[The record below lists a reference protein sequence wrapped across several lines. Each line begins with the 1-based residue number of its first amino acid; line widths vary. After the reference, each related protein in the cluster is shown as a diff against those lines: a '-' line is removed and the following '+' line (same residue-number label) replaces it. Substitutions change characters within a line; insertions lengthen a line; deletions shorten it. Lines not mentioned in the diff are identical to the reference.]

1 MKSYLKIVFIAIFSI
16 TVTAVAAQTEVN
28 SASKGWP
35 VSKDVQRYS
44 NKSLATFKPV
54 KIKSVGTPSYVQSK
68 GVHRS
73 KSADSSVGNI
83 PLTGTPDWVI
93 SKPVNLISR

>member
-1 MKSYLKIVFIAIFSI
+1 MKTYLKLIFVSIFSI
-16 TVTAVAAQTEVN
+16 TVTAASAQSEGKSNNT
-28 SASKGWP
+28 GWP
-35 VSKDVQRYS
+35 VSKGVQLYS
-44 NKSLATFKPV
+44 NKSLATFKPI

-73 KSADSSVGNI
+73 KTADSSVGNI
-83 PLTGTPDWVI
+83 PMTGTPAWVI